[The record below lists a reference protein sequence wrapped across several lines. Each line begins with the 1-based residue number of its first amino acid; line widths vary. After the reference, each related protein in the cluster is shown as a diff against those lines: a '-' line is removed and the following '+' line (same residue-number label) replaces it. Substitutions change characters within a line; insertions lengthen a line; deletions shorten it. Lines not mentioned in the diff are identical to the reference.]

1 MSENAKKKPVDS
13 KMNKEISKYTCPE
26 CGIIVGVRRDA
37 SSCIMESCPFCK
49 TELDTKGLQ

>member
-1 MSENAKKKPVDS
+1 MSENTKKKPVDS